1 MPAQP
6 IHDLARHV
14 RDLCPSGVDVYENE
28 TRLVAAAKHLGV
40 AEPERH
46 SSKRCHEGTEIR
58 DDGGLQ
64 SVVDIAEEHVGDVR
78 RPQGCGPQ
86 NTPARVRD
94 PRAERV
100 RHILVGGREKGT
112 DEGAHALVTKIL
124 RA

>member
-6 IHDLARHV
+6 IHGFARHV
-14 RDLCPSGVDVYENE
+14 SDLCPSGVDVCENE
-28 TRLVAAAKHLGV
+28 TRLAAAAKHLGV
-40 AEPERH
+40 SEPERD
-46 SSKRCHEGTEIR
+46 SSERCHEGVEIR
-58 DDGGLQ
+58 GDGGRQPVIDL
-64 SVVDIAEEHVGDVR
+64 AEEHVCDVR
-78 RPQGCGPQ
+78 RPPGYGPQ

-94 PRAERV
+94 RRAERV